1 MLMWNR
7 YSEKQAAIRDLFKM
21 GATLAVLILGT
32 VRRLRSLASG
42 PNSRETEAPSRNPFL
57 ARIWSMVS

>member
-21 GATLAVLILGT
+21 GATLAVLIWAET
-32 VRRLRSLASG
+32 CCARRRPYRFAG
-42 PNSRETEAPSRNPFL
+42 IWTEFKGDS
-57 ARIWSMVS
+57 S

>member
-21 GATLAVLILGT
+21 GATLAVLIFGPRPVALADDLIG
-32 VRRLRSLASG
+32 SLASG
-42 PNSRETEAPSRNPFL
+42 PNSRET
-57 ARIWSMVS
+57 ARRMD